1 MDVKFNC
8 LEAKVVPID
17 MVQANNYNPNHCA
30 KDKMELLKQSII
42 DNGLCYAVTVIWS
55 EEDEKY
61 IIVDG
66 FHRYSVVKDYLGMK
80 EIPVVVLEHN
90 LSQRMAATIQFNKA
104 RGVHAVD
111 GDAEIVR
118 SLIEQGLS
126 EEEISKH
133 LGIDMETVLRYKQL
147 TGIVELFKNVEY
159 SHSWEVG
166 EFEDEK

>member
-90 LSQRMAATIQFNKA
+90 LVKEWRQQYNLIKLVAFTPWTVMLKLSVALLN
-104 RGVHAVD
+104 RG
-111 GDAEIVR
+111 
-118 SLIEQGLS
+118 
-126 EEEISKH
+126 
-133 LGIDMETVLRYKQL
+133 
-147 TGIVELFKNVEY
+147 
-159 SHSWEVG
+159 
-166 EFEDEK
+166 